1 MLWSRISDRRR
12 MDTAKPGAPFGMA
25 RLDGNYTCLNSKTDL
40 RLTPHSDSMST
51 SSPNPD
57 AKLRN
62 WVAERD
68 LRDTMDHERKEKIVT
83 EKYRGA
89 FVVMFLV
96 AIFQIGVL
104 LFVVHGPPIPG
115 LMPQSAQAG
124 PQTTIPRIADA
135 SHQLSFTDF
144 ERLETGMDYGAACLA
159 LGVAGQEL
167 SRCRFAGAPGVIE
180 PIETVVYGWINADGT
195 NVCATFQNDKLI
207 AKSQSPLPQQT
218 ADE

>member
-1 MLWSRISDRRR
+1 
-12 MDTAKPGAPFGMA
+12 
-25 RLDGNYTCLNSKTDL
+25 
-40 RLTPHSDSMST
+40 MST
-51 SSPNPD
+51 ASPNPD

-115 LMPQSAQAG
+115 LMPHSAQAG
-124 PQTTIPRIADA
+124 ATTSIARIADG
-135 SHQLSFTDF
+135 SRQISLVDF

-159 LGVAGQEL
+159 LGAVGQEL
-167 SRCRFAGAPGVIE
+167 AHCRFDGEPGVIE

-195 NVCATFQNDKLI
+195 SVHATIQNDKLVS
-207 AKSQSPLPQQT
+207 KGQFGLTQP
-218 ADE
+218 EEK

>member
-1 MLWSRISDRRR
+1 
-12 MDTAKPGAPFGMA
+12 
-25 RLDGNYTCLNSKTDL
+25 
-40 RLTPHSDSMST
+40 MST
-51 SSPNPD
+51 ASPNPD

-89 FVVMFLV
+89 FVVMFVV

-115 LMPQSAQAG
+115 LTLQSAQAG
-124 PQTTIPRIADA
+124 PRSTIPRVADA
-135 SHQLSFTDF
+135 SHQLSLADF
-144 ERLETGMDYGAACLA
+144 ERLETGMDYGSVCLA
-159 LGVAGQEL
+159 LGAAGQEL
-167 SRCRFAGAPGVIE
+167 ARCQFAGEPGVIE

-195 NVCATFQNDKLI
+195 SVCATFQNGTLI
-207 AKSQSPLPQQT
+207 ARSQSRLPQQT

>member
-1 MLWSRISDRRR
+1 
-12 MDTAKPGAPFGMA
+12 
-25 RLDGNYTCLNSKTDL
+25 
-40 RLTPHSDSMST
+40 MST
-51 SSPNPD
+51 ANPNPD

-68 LRDTMDHERKEKIVT
+68 LRDTMDHERKERIVT

-115 LMPQSAQAG
+115 LISQSAQAG
-124 PQTTIPRIADA
+124 AQSTIARIADG
-135 SHQLSFTDF
+135 SHQISLADF
-144 ERLETGMDYGAACLA
+144 ERLETGMDYSAACLA
-159 LGVAGQEL
+159 LHANGQEL
-167 SRCRFAGAPGVIE
+167 ARCRYAGEPDVIE

-195 NVCATFQNDKLI
+195 NVCATFQNDRLI
-207 AKSQSPLPQQT
+207 SKWQT
-218 ADE
+218 GLAAVAQ